1 LLDEIKAY
9 WYRLKTEYENRYM
22 EPFLR
27 DYEKSKEYFK
37 KMQAYLLKKQV
48 KSPSNVDIV
57 CTLASVNLELR
68 DDETKCIELLEE
80 FLNRFGDILDKS
92 QKARIYTNIAFYDD
106 FSKCRLDCLI
116 KAHEL
121 KSPFVETY
129 KALGLYYFSEYQL
142 YKDETN
148 LSLSKKY
155 FKIAMDMDTS
165 YEYAFDYAVCL
176 YEHKEYQKAK
186 EIFIDLLKRYPD
198 RMRLMLSISY
208 CEAYLGNNDKA
219 KFYLQKLRPGQDDNY
234 SLNTDDI
241 FENEIF
247 DLYYVLEEYD
257 TFLSCWSEDIICQY
271 YIADWEHYFYV
282 LWLKNKKKLFR
293 RFEEENRSYFE
304 KAIEEAKVDEDF
316 DSEDERQETIE
327 SWEKDKKEFEEMI
340 FRIKESSSKP
350 SIHPELYPEFSCFMI
365 DCVRHKF
372 V

>member
-1 LLDEIKAY
+1 
-9 WYRLKTEYENRYM
+9 M

-37 KMQAYLLKKQV
+37 KMQAYLLKKQA
-48 KSPSNVDIV
+48 KFPSNVDIV
-57 CTLASVNLELR
+57 CKLASVNLELR
-68 DDETKCIELLEE
+68 DDENKCIELLED

-106 FSKCRLDCLI
+106 FSKYSLDCLI

-165 YEYAFDYAVCL
+165 YEYAFDYAACL

-208 CEAYLGNNDKA
+208 CEAYLGNKDKA
-219 KFYLQKLRPGQDDNY
+219 KFYLQKVRQGKDDNY

-257 TFLSCWSEDIICQY
+257 TFLSCWSEDIICEY

-282 LWLKNKKKLFR
+282 LWLKNEKKLFS
-293 RFEEENRSYFE
+293 RFEEENISYFE

-316 DSEDERQETIE
+316 DSEDERQETIK
-327 SWEKDKKEFEEMI
+327 SWEKDKREFEEMI
-340 FRIKESSSKP
+340 SRIKESSSKP
-350 SIHPELYPEFSCFMI
+350 NIHPELYPEFSCFMI

>member
-1 LLDEIKAY
+1 LLDEIKLY
-9 WYRLKTEYENRYM
+9 WSRLKTEYENRYT
-22 EPFLR
+22 EPFLK

-37 KMQAYLLKKQV
+37 KMQKYLLKKQV
-48 KSPSNVDIV
+48 KFPSNVDIV

-106 FSKCRLDCLI
+106 FSKYRLDCLI

-165 YEYAFDYAVCL
+165 YEYAFDYAACL

-186 EIFIDLLKRYPD
+186 EIFSDLLKRYPD

-208 CEAYLGNNDKA
+208 CEAYLGNKDKA
-219 KFYLQKLRPGQDDNY
+219 KFYLQKVRQGKDDNY

-282 LWLKNKKKLFR
+282 LWLKNKKKLFS

-304 KAIEEAKVDEDF
+304 KAIEEVKVDEDF
-316 DSEDERQETIE
+316 DSEDERQETIK

-340 FRIKESSSKP
+340 SRIKESSSKP
-350 SIHPELYPEFSCFMI
+350 NIHPELYPEFSCFMI

-372 V
+372 I

>member
-1 LLDEIKAY
+1 
-9 WYRLKTEYENRYM
+9 M
-22 EPFLR
+22 EPFLK

-37 KMQAYLLKKQV
+37 KMQKYLLKKQV

-68 DDETKCIELLEE
+68 EDETKCIELLEE

-106 FSKCRLDCLI
+106 FSKYRLDCLI

-165 YEYAFDYAVCL
+165 YEYAFDYAACL

-186 EIFIDLLKRYPD
+186 EIFSDLLKRYPD

-208 CEAYLGNNDKA
+208 CEAYLGNKDKA
-219 KFYLQKLRPGQDDNY
+219 KFYLQKVRQGKDDNY

-304 KAIEEAKVDEDF
+304 KAIEEVKVDEDF
-316 DSEDERQETIE
+316 DSEDERQETIK

-340 FRIKESSSKP
+340 SRIKESSSKP

>member
-1 LLDEIKAY
+1 MLDEIKLY
-9 WYRLKTEYENRYM
+9 WSRLKTEYENRYT
-22 EPFLR
+22 EPFLK
-27 DYEKSKEYFK
+27 DYEKSKEYFE
-37 KMQAYLLKKQV
+37 KMQTYLLKKQV
-48 KSPSNVDIV
+48 KFPSNIDIV
-57 CTLASVNLELR
+57 CTLASVNLELGG
-68 DDETKCIELLEE
+68 DETKCIEMLED
-80 FLNRFGDILDKS
+80 FLNRFEDILDKS

-106 FSKCRLDCLI
+106 FSKYGLECLI

-208 CEAYLGNNDKA
+208 CEAYLGNKDKA
-219 KFYLQKLRPGQDDNY
+219 KFYLQKVRQGKDDNY

-271 YIADWEHYFYV
+271 YIADWEHYFYL
-282 LWLKNKKKLFR
+282 LWLKNEKGLFS

-316 DSEDERQETIE
+316 DSEDERQETIK
-327 SWEKDKKEFEEMI
+327 SWEKDKREFEEMI
-340 FRIKESSSKP
+340 SRIKESSSKP